1 MEKRV
6 CSLIELL
13 AKRAHH
19 CCYHTC
25 DPEERYSPVH
35 GQVKHSC
42 FTLIELLVVIA
53 IIAILAAMLLPSLQQ
68 ARERARETACLNTHG
83 TFGKAF
89 SLYADDNK
97 GSFFPYWNRLE
108 GWRANDPFLKNY
120 WSSGS
125 NGMLAPY
132 FGSSIQGHT
141 DVPIAG
147 AYFNG
152 KTWRICKL
160 FCPSTTPDALKHY
173 KVNSDNR
180 YGSIARNAYV
190 GTIKK
195 IEAYKRP
202 SRTSALMDSN
212 GSLNVGYQYA
222 SNSTYQIDFRH
233 NNGLNVVFIDAHAAY
248 FKYGKVPVS
257 TTHYRYWTES
267 FWQGSNFERDTW

>member
-1 MEKRV
+1 M
-6 CSLIELL
+6 L
-13 AKRAHH
+13 
-19 CCYHTC
+19 HT
-25 DPEERYSPVH
+25 
-35 GQVKHSC
+35 VKPCFTQSA

-68 ARERARETACLNTHG
+68 ARERARATACLNTQG

-108 GWRANDPFLKNY
+108 GWRSNDPFLKSY

-125 NGMLAPY
+125 SGMLAPY
-132 FGSSIQGHT
+132 FGSAIQGHN

-173 KVNSDNR
+173 KVTSDNR
-180 YGSIARNAYV
+180 YASIARNAYV

-195 IEAYKRP
+195 ISAYQRP

-212 GSLNVGYQYA
+212 GSLNIGYQYA

-257 TTHYRYWTES
+257 TTHYRYWVES

>member
-13 AKRAHH
+13 VKRSHL
-19 CCYHTC
+19 CCDRTF
-25 DPEERYSPVH
+25 DKVERRAPAH
-35 GQVKHSC
+35 GQVTLYS

-125 NGMLAPY
+125 SGFLAPY

-222 SNSTYQIDFRH
+222 SDSTYQIDFRH